1 MLSNCGVGED
11 SWKSIGSKEIKPVNP
26 KGNQPWRFI
35 GRIEAE
41 AEVPILWPPDVK
53 TELLK
58 KTLML
63 WKIEGRKKSG
73 QQGMGWFGGI
83 PDSVDMNLSKLQ
95 ELSVD
100 REDWCAAVHGISKN
114 QTWLTNWT
122 ELKLL

>member
-1 MLSNCGVGED
+1 
-11 SWKSIGSKEIKPVNP
+11 
-26 KGNQPWRFI
+26 
-35 GRIEAE
+35 
-41 AEVPILWPPDVK
+41 
-53 TELLK
+53 
-58 KTLML
+58 
-63 WKIEGRKKSG
+63 
-73 QQGMGWFGGI
+73 MGWFGGI